1 MSKSCLNLNNS
12 VVSELLKS
20 AENSFPG
27 YKENQIVNL
36 ASLYFDKYNKIPDVQ
51 QLVNFKANL
60 DITSTEKKF
69 EEESVPTL
77 EDNLDILQALFFNIL
92 NKAAKGRS
100 LTKTFINKAQGPVLQ
115 SVKKFLEAN
124 QINDILNNYA
134 VYQDYLINSRLK
146 NLNIDLD
153 IDLEKLENQDS
164 KDELWSSDSTFKDN
178 VQRASDEVIYLFA
191 GLTSDEKIRGLNRP
205 YHFNEAW
212 NRTQNLL
219 AGTSDLP
226 TQIQLIRLSDLP
238 FKEQLLEK
246 LGYGN
251 YDELSEADYGTIRTS
266 FMSSFAVVGNN
277 LSKSSSLGKQ
287 STDAIEDTLSLNIK
301 SNWRS
306 NFLNSDLTKIIN
318 GKRILNPDKY
328 ELFENSNSE
337 EFLKLFGIELTEWDD
352 SLNNDARLIKNKF
365 FTNELKQGKSY
376 SWLDESNEIT
386 TALNNL
392 VKHEMQF
399 QKKVKPLG
407 ARNANNE
414 YQHSIGLHSYLTKT
428 IGQLKY
434 GLILAKKGIFDF
446 QNLFIKGQA
455 EPNIAQGAR
464 GKGEGK
470 TFANLNRSELYT
482 SIIGDM
488 FSSQPIIHLPRTA
501 DKTSEEGFKIPV
513 TKELLKGK
521 DKKEYLN
528 EILAYTYISDKLY
541 KRLYTQYQ
549 ADYNKKTLKS
559 VGWSAKGTN
568 GNIEPKQ
575 FWHDLL
581 KYDALNPITESDFKT
596 KINDYIVSQ
605 EEDLYNN
612 MVKHGVINK
621 NKDKLYTTFS
631 MEFISPNYKNLSLVN
646 QKIEINKVLTNWIFN
661 SLMFG
666 TESTQMSMGSLTVL
680 GFEEFFK
687 RTAGPIAKGKQRRMD
702 AAMINQLIAER
713 PEYMSKFPSP
723 AVMKVMISA
732 EDIKDSFN
740 AKQYNE
746 LGDTDKYNEVNVDDA
761 QGKMLFEIYKEF
773 KQTLNEWTPSM
784 DAGYQLLL
792 QDKLDQ
798 KEFESLYPPM
808 KPVSYSLIDVNGVQV
823 PIYIKTSIYPIHKNW
838 VKGTLNENLYEG
850 MLKEGISL
858 HLPKSGIK
866 VSYPDNLKNQFDKN
880 GEFIFNNNATFEI
893 KGEDFR
899 SQLDVNVKDKFKLL
913 QGTQQQKLIAQNLY
927 DNGVITD
934 EEFTNWTKE
943 REETLQEISNIEF
956 DKLKDKAG
964 IIMEDELPSIKNY
977 SKLKSMLKDELKNRE
992 LPINTVEAINE
1003 IIDEDGFLLS
1013 TIDALPSRQKLMN
1026 VLNSIVN
1033 NKLIKLYTNGAS
1045 LVQAAQTGW
1054 ELKPG
1059 STVESETSIDFIN
1072 NEAKTNYIKN
1082 NGLQFLKIDKK
1093 TGAAEIL
1100 LPAKYK
1106 KFVNLDGTIDER
1118 CLINIGYRIPTQGL
1132 NSILHLKVVGFL
1144 PLGMDQIVIMPREIT
1159 TQGGS
1164 DYDVDKLNLF
1174 VPNVIKIKNKTTYI
1188 SQDMKAEEV
1197 FQNKKEGYEK
1207 FLNFLDNKISKE
1219 YDRLFKSIGQDAAID
1234 KLLGDIFGANAF
1246 EGEFTEEE
1254 IKDILEESGFGR
1266 DDYEKTKLKLEKFI
1280 ANKDIF
1286 IQEFKLKQLQNL
1298 IIEQDLKILEHEN
1311 SRNSLLSPNSADKLS
1326 KLAKDYSENK
1336 NLKMI
1341 DAFKPQTVI
1350 DITEQMFA
1358 SKALVGVFASQIT
1371 HHVLSQQVGLIID
1384 EHRPF
1389 YFNRNTVNINGQIYT
1404 SLSGVKDVNGE
1415 LITDIIGNQLV
1426 SGAVDAAKDPFL
1438 FNLGIN
1444 MNTGSTFAFF
1454 KRTGADLS
1462 LLVELVKQPIVQD
1475 YLLETA
1481 NNKQLGLQ
1489 FTTSKSNIIKD
1500 LLKNYGGYHETKS
1513 EYLVEKYSKLEKDKK
1528 ANLLNI
1534 LKSERDSFGNWEKHL
1549 SKLKAGRGIGKLS
1562 TEEFNEL
1569 QKIVLDD
1576 FLYLQDAAQIL
1587 GESVQTSKFD
1597 TSGPGKDIVQ
1607 SFILNNNYENF
1618 KAQMFEKGFKKQGK
1632 SYQLATIKDNQL
1644 ANYDRLI
1651 TNTLLNVFYK
1661 NSSKLVLNLYRDLVL
1676 LKPNSMLSTVLEN
1689 FNDPN
1694 GTLVNKKLD
1703 EDSATLIYGSM
1714 INYIIQRGLEFDSNL
1729 FFGKDSVAQQ
1739 IKNIQANPNHPLY
1752 DNYLIN
1758 NVFNIELSSE
1768 KNIPDIIGMQNKNID
1783 SREANYITQQF
1794 GKIKETDEKLYD
1806 SLIMINFFQTGVVT
1820 SPVSFY
1826 SLLPYQ
1832 DVLNV
1837 ANKILN
1843 KHQNIINS
1851 QYDLTKMIMS
1861 NVGTKLNNVK
1871 RVNFKKDDVFGN
1883 FMVLTPDRTENKDY
1897 IYYIYKNTTTKVTES
1912 AIFEKVEGGYK
1923 MLDPKNYKTLFYNFL
1938 DNDMTFKREE
1948 ETNDNQEPENEEIP
1962 SDNESPFKE
1971 EFVPENIGVE
1981 KVNNS
1986 NARIGEILKNKDG
1999 SFNIRLFE
2007 GNSSDWKDNV
2017 LDIKAFPN
2025 GKFQFNGMGM
2035 RELTKENLEQR
2046 FGKDIMT
2053 QISNL
2058 FNNAST
2064 TMWDSLKKQ
2073 NMFTVKPIQ
2082 AADKKAVVKA
2092 SVANKFIGFAE
2103 GIEGSST
2110 AEYAKQIE
2118 IQFVKKGNYN
2128 FSAKE
2133 GNKNYSDK
2141 DVIFVSIGG
2150 KRGNLEIRKQQQDKT
2165 IKEAIKAIEAGA
2177 TLITDNKA
2185 YVESSDY
2192 NEGEKRLAKNLEVKG
2207 YKYSEQTIDGQVLGI
2222 WKKDNQPKTMWDNL
2236 EDWQKEKLKLIVTPE
2251 KFNSFDTKKQEKY
2264 IDCYAKIK

>member
-1 MSKSCLNLNNS
+1 MSKSCLNLNNP

-51 QLVNFKANL
+51 QLVDFKANL

-596 KINDYIVSQ
+596 KINNYIVSQ

-666 TESTQMSMGSLTVL
+666 TESTQMNMGSLTVL

-927 DNGVITD
+927 NNGVITD

-956 DKLKDKAG
+956 NKLKDKAG

-1045 LVQAAQTGW
+1045 LVQVAQTGW

-1144 PLGMDQIVIMPREIT
+1144 PLGMDQMVIMPREIT

-1164 DYDVDKLNLF
+1164 DFDVDKLNLF
-1174 VPNVIKIKNKTTYI
+1174 VPNVTFDKRYI
-1188 SQDMKAEEV
+1188 SQDMNPEEE
-1197 FQNKKEGYEK
+1197 FNK
-1207 FLNFLDNKISKE
+1207 FLTAIEDKKIEAESNKLNKQVKSNTEIFKNLIYDNAPGYTQEELDEISIDNKIDKSKW
-1219 YDRLFKSIGQDAAID
+1219 
-1234 KLLGDIFGANAF
+1234 
-1246 EGEFTEEE
+1246 
-1254 IKDILEESGFGR
+1254 
-1266 DDYEKTKLKLEKFI
+1266 
-1280 ANKDIF
+1280 

-1384 EHRPF
+1384 EYRPF

-1528 ANLLNI
+1528 ANILNI

-1739 IKNIQANPNHPLY
+1739 IKNIQANLNHPLY

-1794 GKIKETDEKLYD
+1794 GKIKETDEKLYN

-1948 ETNDNQEPENEEIP
+1948 ETNDNQKPENEEIP
-1962 SDNESPFKE
+1962 SDNKSPFKE
-1971 EFVPENIGVE
+1971 EFVPENVGVENNSIYNQLGYRTKSENVVIKPWAELKDATKAITPEGIVSTRIKNSNEHFGNPFSHDPAGKAQGLIKTKTVQEAVEKYIEWLTTDKYDFDHPLKAMEDTEFNRFHQQIMKMSGSTNKTTQEQFALNLLLDLLNRKKWINDQLKSGTLINKPILYYKELLEPSHATALDYLINKYDWKNVGVE

-1986 NARIGEILKNKDG
+1986 NARIGEIEKNKDG

-2007 GNSSDWKDNV
+2007 GNSSDWRDNV
-2017 LDIKAFPN
+2017 LNIKAYSN

-2035 RELTKENLEQR
+2035 RELLKENLEQR

-2058 FNNAST
+2058 FNNAPT
-2064 TMWDSLKKQ
+2064 TMWDS
-2073 NMFTVKPIQ
+2073 
-2082 AADKKAVVKA
+2082 
-2092 SVANKFIGFAE
+2092 
-2103 GIEGSST
+2103 
-2110 AEYAKQIE
+2110 
-2118 IQFVKKGNYN
+2118 
-2128 FSAKE
+2128 
-2133 GNKNYSDK
+2133 
-2141 DVIFVSIGG
+2141 
-2150 KRGNLEIRKQQQDKT
+2150 
-2165 IKEAIKAIEAGA
+2165 
-2177 TLITDNKA
+2177 
-2185 YVESSDY
+2185 
-2192 NEGEKRLAKNLEVKG
+2192 
-2207 YKYSEQTIDGQVLGI
+2207 
-2222 WKKDNQPKTMWDNL
+2222 L
-2236 EDWQKEKLKLIVTPE
+2236 EDWQKEKLKLVVTPE
-2251 KFNSFDTKKQEKY
+2251 YFNSFDTKKQEKY